1 MSVKAYPDAA
11 RDTRLGRT
19 VQLGEFGPI
28 LLVLSAVG
36 VWLGSLDRVDLTQ
49 MTDVGLIS
57 VLPAPMFVALMVLT
71 VSYVL
76 ALRERPLR
84 VPLLL
89 FHIAT
94 LIFMLY
100 GVATLVENV
109 PRFQGG
115 WKHAGVIDYIIRTGD
130 VNPRI
135 DAYFNWPGFFI
146 LGAFV
151 TEISGFQSPM
161 SLVGWAPVAFNLLY
175 LGPLWMIFRSMT
187 NDRRLIWLALWF
199 FYATNWIGQDYFS
212 PQALNYF
219 FYLVIIGSLLR
230 WFRSPTSLRLK
241 LFRGRL
247 AFAPRDH
254 LPPAIYRWLA
264 PADAPAMPTS
274 RGQRIALLLILA
286 SIFAVVVSSHQLS
299 PFATLAGVSA
309 LVIFNRCWPR
319 WLPVLMGVMIVL
331 WLNSMASTYMAG
343 HGEAVTGQVGSVG
356 TAVGANVTAR
366 FEGSAG
372 HVFVVYIR
380 IGLTLAL
387 WGAAFLGALRRLWHG
402 HRDLTLAL
410 LAAAPFPLAV
420 AQPYGGEM
428 LLRVY
433 LFSLPFVAFF
443 VAALFYTASGVGESR
458 WTAVAT
464 GLVTTIWLVGFLF
477 IRYGNERMDH
487 YTNDEVAA
495 TRHLYSIA
503 QPGSVLIAGTPN
515 TPWKDRDYERYR
527 YRSLTNEL
535 AWDEATVTNL
545 VEAAAAAMNNPD
557 YPATYLII
565 TRSQIANDDLFVELP
580 VPLREIKSVLEQ
592 SSRFKVI
599 YSNEDATIFVLA
611 DGTTGTAS

>member
-1 MSVKAYPDAA
+1 MSVKAYPNAV
-11 RDTRLGRT
+11 RTTRLGRA
-19 VQLGEFGPI
+19 VQIGELGPI
-28 LLVLSAVG
+28 VLVLSAVG
-36 VWLGSLDRVDLTQ
+36 LWLGSLGRVDLDQ

-71 VSYVL
+71 TGYVL

-84 VPLLL
+84 IPILLL
-89 FHIAT
+89 HIAA

-100 GVATLVENV
+100 GVAALLEDV

-130 VNPRI
+130 VDPRI

-151 TEISGFQSPM
+151 TEVSGFQSPM

-175 LGPLWMIFRSMT
+175 FGPLWMIFSSMT
-187 NDRRLIWLALWF
+187 NDRRLKWLALWF

-230 WFRSPTSLRLK
+230 WFRSPTSMRLQ
-241 LFRGRL
+241 LFKGRL
-247 AFAPRDH
+247 TFAPRDH
-254 LPPAIYRWLA
+254 IPLKIYQWLA
-264 PADAPAMPTS
+264 PADAPVTPTS
-274 RGQRIALLLILA
+274 RGQQIALLLILA
-286 SIFAVVVSSHQLS
+286 TIFAVVVSSHQLS

-309 LVIFNRCWPR
+309 LVVFNRCWPR
-319 WLPVLMGVMIVL
+319 WLPIPMGVMIAL
-331 WLNSMASTYMAG
+331 WLRFMASDYMAG
-343 HGEAVTGQVGSVG
+343 HGEQVTGQVGSVG

-410 LAAAPFPLAV
+410 LGAAPFPLAV

-443 VAALFYTASGVGESR
+443 VAALFYTASNVGRSR
-458 WTAVAT
+458 WTTMAT
-464 GLVTTIWLVGFLF
+464 GLATAVWLVGFLF
-477 IRYGNERMDH
+477 IRHGNERMDR
-487 YTNDEVAA
+487 YTSEEVAA

-535 AWDEATVTNL
+535 AWDPATVASPVEAT
-545 VEAAAAAMNNPD
+545 AAAMNNSD
-557 YPATYLII
+557 SPATYLII
-565 TRSQIANDDLFVELP
+565 TESQIANDDLFAELP
-580 VPLREIKSVLEQ
+580 IPLRELKPALLQ
-592 SSRFKVI
+592 SSKFRVI

-611 DGTTGTAS
+611 DGTNGTAS